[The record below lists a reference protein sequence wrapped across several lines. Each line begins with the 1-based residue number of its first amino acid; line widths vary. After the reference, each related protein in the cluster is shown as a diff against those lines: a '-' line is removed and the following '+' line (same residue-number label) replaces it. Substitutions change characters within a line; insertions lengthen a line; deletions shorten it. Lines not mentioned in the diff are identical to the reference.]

1 MPDLFSKFNF
11 SGDHRRYFTG
21 IFACFLAG
29 FGWVSLLGIAL
40 ILLELGFRFSL
51 VSWHTVSGFQVGFA
65 CFLVLGFRLSVILL
79 FSLSSANSHFFFCRF
94 ASLLGIRLPVL
105 DGVFVFI
112 HVQLTHASFF
122 QVVLGIR
129 LPILSGVFGI
139 RLPFGVGKYTVTFFF
154 LELIHQ

>member
-1 MPDLFSKFNF
+1 
-11 SGDHRRYFTG
+11 YFTG

-51 VSWHTVSGFQVGFA
+51 VSWHTVSFWFSVV
-65 CFLVLGFRLSVILL
+65 FLLTPWTVLG
-79 FSLSSANSHFFFCRF
+79 RF

-139 RLPFGVGKYTVTFFF
+139 RLPFG
-154 LELIHQ
+154 